1 MSRPG
6 EVLQAA
12 LDVAS
17 NWARRKFPRQQ
28 VFVFGPKGT
37 PFWAKRPVAD
47 GELAVLRRAVDFLE
61 RQNQTRAKP
70 YAASAESGLFS
81 AMALDAEGELFAVV
95 VHGGASR
102 LPAEKRRAKD
112 RTATAPQLSSRV
124 RKQTRD

>member
-12 LDVAS
+12 VDVAS
-17 NWARRKFPRQQ
+17 DWARRLYPGHQ

-37 PFWAKRPVAD
+37 PFWAKRPVVD
-47 GELAVLRRAVDFLE
+47 GELVVLRRAVEFLE
-61 RQNQTRAKP
+61 RQNETRAKP
-70 YAASAESGLFS
+70 YAANGESGLFS

-95 VHGGASR
+95 VHGGPKD
-102 LPAEKRRAKD
+102 LPAETRRAKD
-112 RTATAPQLSSRV
+112 RTAMALQLPSSG

>member
-1 MSRPG
+1 M
-6 EVLQAA
+6 QAA

-17 NWARRKFPRQQ
+17 EWAQRLYPGHQ

-47 GELAVLRRAVDFLE
+47 GELVVLRRAVEFLE
-61 RQNQTRAKP
+61 RQNETRAKP

-95 VHGGASR
+95 VHRGAKG
-102 LPAEKRRAKD
+102 LPAEVRRVKD
-112 RTATAPQLSSRV
+112 RTATALQLPSSG